1 MNSYLQNSHTSNSTV
16 VRAIHTAV
24 KGRARYKVHGL
35 YGSESLKKYIE
46 SKLKNEEAIRDVFA
60 NPLTGNVLVTFQPNF
75 SFKTIG
81 LRIKDIVLYFQEQS
95 KKFLAKTSVISP
107 AKSQTK
113 GKNEIC
119 KNPLETAEVDMNQ
132 PNEIIFSDSSVQF
145 TDTQSIEQSTVFPTK
160 GDKRMYVIEVMNQ
173 NINTNI
179 PIRHS
184 RQLYTVSFE
193 QLSRRYQE
201 IHSRGGKI
209 ISVKAV

>member
-1 MNSYLQNSHTSNSTV
+1 MNSYLQNSHTNSSPV

-46 SKLKNEEAIRDVFA
+46 LKLKNQEAIRDVFA

-75 SFKTIG
+75 SFKTIA
-81 LRIKDIVLYFQEQS
+81 LLIKDIVLYFQEQS
-95 KKFLAKTSVISP
+95 RKFLAKTSVISP
-107 AKSQTK
+107 PKSQSK
-113 GKNEIC
+113 GKNGIC
-119 KNPLETAEVDMNQ
+119 KKPPEKVEVDMNQ
-132 PNEIIFSDSSVQF
+132 PNEIIFSNSSVQF
-145 TDTQSIEQSTVFPTK
+145 TDTQDIEQSTVFPTK
-160 GDKRMYVIEVMNQ
+160 GDKRMYIIEVINK
-173 NINTNI
+173 NINTNT